1 MKEANKVATKA
12 ESEELTQT
20 NEPLDEGTRQVLDEY
35 SRKFLSFIQ
44 QEKERIRKQALQ
56 ESEKLLA
63 EADKKSRIAYDEAM
77 QQANRDS
84 SLILTR
90 SREQANHVV
99 VEAERLFRAVVELRD
114 KSEREIDEARV
125 QLQHDTETLL
135 EAIQQNNKNVA
146 ESRAALSREFEDSAS
161 AIAQALQ
168 GLKPVSKSAVADTPT
183 VPEPPKQKA
192 PAVEQPAAKAPAKQP
207 EDNSKK
213 QADKSFVGTI
223 NFEIDKGSAALYRR
237 FKEAIARIP
246 GLEISMSED
255 SSKDKA
261 RIVAFAS
268 RPILVMN
275 ILHQMSLVK
284 SAVADK
290 GTIEV
295 ALQETDRWVG

>member
-99 VEAERLFRAVVELRD
+99 VEAERLFRAVVEL
-114 KSEREIDEARV
+114 
-125 QLQHDTETLL
+125 
-135 EAIQQNNKNVA
+135 
-146 ESRAALSREFEDSAS
+146 
-161 AIAQALQ
+161 
-168 GLKPVSKSAVADTPT
+168 
-183 VPEPPKQKA
+183 
-192 PAVEQPAAKAPAKQP
+192 
-207 EDNSKK
+207 
-213 QADKSFVGTI
+213 
-223 NFEIDKGSAALYRR
+223 
-237 FKEAIARIP
+237 
-246 GLEISMSED
+246 
-255 SSKDKA
+255 KDKPHRGGA
-261 RIVAFAS
+261 K
-268 RPILVMN
+268 LVN
-275 ILHQMSLVK
+275 ILDL
-284 SAVADK
+284 
-290 GTIEV
+290 G
-295 ALQETDRWVG
+295 